1 MANYGLNIWGNN
13 NFVIENGKVCIN
25 KGIKP
30 ALYDIVEEIRQD
42 GIRGPILLRF
52 PHLIKKQID
61 LIYNSFRK
69 AKVEFKYE
77 GSFNAVYPLKV
88 NQYPGFVKNL
98 VEIGEPYAYGLEA
111 GSKAELLLAMSYNN
125 DDAPITVNGFKD
137 KELINIGFI
146 AAEMGHNI
154 TLTIE
159 GLNELE
165 SIIETAGERFAPK
178 PNIGLRIRLHSSGI
192 GIWAKSGGINSKFG
206 LTSTELIKAVTM
218 LKEAGL
224 LDYFTMIHFHI
235 GSQITDINPLKKA
248 LREAGNIY
256 AELRKMGANNL
267 KAINL
272 GGGLA
277 IEYSQYKDTTSH
289 NYTLAEYAND
299 VVFLL
304 KTIANQKQE
313 IEPDI
318 FIESG
323 RYIAASH
330 AVLVAP
336 VLELFS
342 QEYTEGKL
350 FLKDENPPLIAELYD
365 LYKSIKPSN
374 ALEYLHDS
382 IDHMES
388 LLTLFDLGYI
398 DLQDRSNT
406 EVLVNLLIK
415 KAVGMLGDKHYSEIM
430 DIQERVQE
438 RYLVNFSMFQSLPD
452 YWGIDQTFPVMPL
465 DRLDEP
471 PTRSASLWDITCDS
485 DGEIGFNLDNPLF
498 LHDVDVSERNYF
510 LGFFL
515 VGAYQEV
522 LGMKHN
528 LFTHPTE
535 AIIRIE
541 DKEPKGYSVE
551 GLLESQCIQDILE
564 DLDYDVR
571 EIQDNLHER
580 IEKSTLIDDK
590 QRKHILGEIYL
601 FLNDNG
607 YLKTIG
613 KEGE

>member
-1 MANYGLNIWGNN
+1 MANYGINIWGNN

-30 ALYDIVEEIRQD
+30 ALYDIVEEIRED

-98 VEIGEPYAYGLEA
+98 VEIGKPYGYGLEA

-125 DDAPITVNGFKD
+125 DNAPITVNGFKD

-218 LKEAGL
+218 LKDAGL
-224 LDYFTMIHFHI
+224 LEYFTMIHFHI

-256 AELRKMGANNL
+256 AELRKMGASNL

-277 IEYSQYKDTTSH
+277 IEYSQYKDTISR

-330 AVLVAP
+330 AVLIAP

-350 FLKDENPPLIAELYD
+350 VLKAENPPLIAELYD

-388 LLTLFDLGYI
+388 LLTLFDLGYV

-406 EVLVNLLIK
+406 EVLVNLIIK
-415 KAVGMLGDKHYSEIM
+415 KAVGMLGDKNYSEIM

-438 RYLVNFSMFQSLPD
+438 RYLVNFSIFQSLPD
-452 YWGIDQTFPVMPL
+452 YWGIDQNFPVMPL
-465 DRLDEP
+465 DRLNEP

-485 DGEIGFNLDNPLF
+485 DGELGFNLDNPLF
-498 LHDVDVSERNYF
+498 LHDVDVNERNYF

-535 AIIRIE
+535 AVIRID
-541 DKEPKGYSVE
+541 DKETKGYSIE